1 MPCTWEE
8 FVAAYTVSLAHDTGQ
23 NSEEAGAAAER
34 GFGLS
39 GGGGGGLGHGGR
51 WFPPGQAPLSGGNK
65 RNDDGVGVGVG
76 EEASLASGGS
86 EASGGGGLLHRL
98 VRGARKGGNGTRAY
112 QAWLARL
119 EIDLLTLDGQR
130 LAAQGSLEAAEA
142 TLQRASTLLT
152 EQGWAESLVACSTYV
167 IAAEVQVQLHLR
179 ARVLKQK
186 ACVAAAETW
195 LASDDGHAVWRGEVK
210 RLLAEDRQVKR
221 GEEGREGLDRKDKRK
236 KGERICS
243 GRKGEVEG
251 TTEGSTGIL
260 LDFVLVASFAIS
272 SYFRVITHYFVFIF
286 ALRALIDMF
295 FLNFATGCY

>member
-1 MPCTWEE
+1 
-8 FVAAYTVSLAHDTGQ
+8 
-23 NSEEAGAAAER
+23 
-34 GFGLS
+34 
-39 GGGGGGLGHGGR
+39 
-51 WFPPGQAPLSGGNK
+51 
-65 RNDDGVGVGVG
+65 
-76 EEASLASGGS
+76 
-86 EASGGGGLLHRL
+86 
-98 VRGARKGGNGTRAY
+98 
-112 QAWLARL
+112 
-119 EIDLLTLDGQR
+119 
-130 LAAQGSLEAAEA
+130 
-142 TLQRASTLLT
+142 
-152 EQGWAESLVACSTYV
+152 
-167 IAAEVQVQLHLR
+167 
-179 ARVLKQK
+179 
-186 ACVAAAETW
+186 VAAAETW